1 MAIDDDVKWLVQISF
16 IGLTF
21 FLAFGWRLNLKL
33 GRSDEAID
41 VNYKR
46 YSAQRMGLRQKSWID
61 KDKKGVHLIE
71 SDLIRLE
78 ENAENAR
85 KAAEIIQEGGPF
97 VCPWGKNCP
106 FVNATEFDLAPLH
119 YLTGGYSKKQVLVGD
134 GGAASATSNA
144 LVSKPAE
151 VGEPAEVDDASAA
164 LDKIQKHYKYGDY
177 RRLPKHSSRLTSND
191 THAIQVYLL
200 GIHAEAASL
209 YTERRI
215 LETARKRTKDVIKKG
230 VNAFK
235 VDGIEVPGHELRP
248 DEVRLLVF

>member
-21 FLAFGWRLNLKL
+21 LLAFGWRLNLKL
-33 GRSDEAID
+33 DRSDKAID

-97 VCPWGKNCP
+97 VCPWGKHCP
-106 FVNATEFDLAPLH
+106 FVNAKEFDLAPLH
-119 YLTGGYSKKQVLVGD
+119 YLTGGYSKKQVLVSTD
-134 GGAASATSNA
+134 ATASATSNT
-144 LVSKPAE
+144 LVRDSIPAPEE
-151 VGEPAEVDDASAA
+151 VGDALDA

-177 RRLPKHSSRLTSND
+177 RRLPKHSNRRLTNNE

-200 GIHAEAASL
+200 GIHTEAASL

-230 VNAFK
+230 VNAFD
-235 VDGIEVPGHELRP
+235 VGNIEVPGHELRP

>member
-85 KAAEIIQEGGPF
+85 TAAEIIQEGGPF
-97 VCPWGKNCP
+97 VCPWGKHCP
-106 FVNATEFDLAPLH
+106 FVNVKEFDLAPLA
-119 YLTGGYSKKQVLVGD
+119 YLTGEYSNKQVLVGD
-134 GGAASATSNA
+134 GGAASTASDA
-144 LVSKPAE
+144 LVSRKHSSILVANNIK
-151 VGEPAEVDDASAA
+151 AA
-164 LDKIQKHYKYGDY
+164 WTATQKYKYGDY
-177 RRLPKHSSRLTSND
+177 ERLKNGD
-191 THAIQVYLL
+191 EHAIRTYLL

>member
-46 YSAQRMGLRQKSWID
+46 YSAQRMVLRQKSWID

-97 VCPWGKNCP
+97 VCPWGKHCP
-106 FVNATEFDLAPLH
+106 FVNAKKFDLAPLH
-119 YLTGGYSKKQVLVGD
+119 YLTGGYSKKQVLVGN
-134 GGAASATSNA
+134 GAAASAASSELVSASMPAPEEVRDASDA
-144 LVSKPAE
+144 LVEIKKYE
-151 VGEPAEVDDASAA
+151 
-164 LDKIQKHYKYGDY
+164 YGDY
-177 RRLPKHSSRLTSND
+177 RRLEND
-191 THAIQVYLL
+191 QPHAIQVYLL

-215 LETARKRTKDVIKKG
+215 LETARKRTKDVIEGKVG
-230 VNAFK
+230 AFMVGNK
-235 VDGIEVPGHELRP
+235 EVPGHELRP

>member
-97 VCPWGKNCP
+97 VCPWGKHCP

-119 YLTGGYSKKQVLVGD
+119 YLTGGYSKKQVLVSAD
-134 GGAASATSNA
+134 TAASATSNT
-144 LVSKPAE
+144 LVRKPAE
-151 VGEPAEVDDASAA
+151 IGEPAEVDDALAA

-177 RRLPKHSSRLTSND
+177 RRLTSND

-215 LETARKRTKDVIKKG
+215 LETARKRTKNVILPG
-230 VNAFK
+230 
-235 VDGIEVPGHELRP
+235 VDGFTVGGETVPGHELRP

>member
-46 YSAQRMGLRQKSWID
+46 FSAQRMGLRQKSWID

-106 FVNATEFDLAPLH
+106 FVNAKEFDLAPLH
-119 YLTGGYSKKQVLVGD
+119 YLTGGYSK
-134 GGAASATSNA
+134 NRA
-144 LVSKPAE
+144 LVSTDATASITSNTLVRDSMPAPEE
-151 VGEPAEVDDASAA
+151 VRNASEA
-164 LDKIQKHYKYGDY
+164 LVEITKYEYGDY
-177 RRLPKHSSRLTSND
+177 QRLPTRSSRLTNND

-215 LETARKRTKDVIKKG
+215 LETARKRTKNVILPG
-230 VNAFK
+230 VKAFEVGNIK
-235 VDGIEVPGHELRP
+235 VPGHELRP

>member
-33 GRSDEAID
+33 GRSDNAID
-41 VNYKR
+41 VNHKR

-71 SDLIRLE
+71 SDLIRLD

-97 VCPWGKNCP
+97 VCPWGQHCP
-106 FVNATEFDLAPLH
+106 FVNAEEFDLAPLH
-119 YLTGGYSKKQVLVGD
+119 YLTGGYSKK
-134 GGAASATSNA
+134 TA
-144 LVSKPAE
+144 LVSTGAAVGSTSDTLVHDSIPAPAE
-151 VGEPAEVDDASAA
+151 VSDA
-164 LDKIQKHYKYGDY
+164 LVKIKEYKYGDY
-177 RRLPKHSSRLTSND
+177 QRLHISEDIKKEE

-215 LETARKRTKDVIKKG
+215 LETARKRTKTVIIPG
-230 VNAFK
+230 VNAFDVGK
-235 VDGIEVPGHELRP
+235 ERVPGHELRP

>member
-97 VCPWGKNCP
+97 VCPWGKHCP
-106 FVNATEFDLAPLH
+106 FVNAKEFDLAPLH
-119 YLTGGYSKKQVLVGD
+119 YLTGGYSKKQVLVSD
-134 GGAASATSNA
+134 GGAASTTSDA
-144 LVSKPAE
+144 LVSDSMPAPKK
-151 VGEPAEVDDASAA
+151 VRDASEA
-164 LDKIQKHYKYGDY
+164 LVKIKEYEYGDY
-177 RRLPKHSSRLTSND
+177 RRLPIHSNLGLKHNE

>member
-33 GRSDEAID
+33 GRSDNAID
-41 VNYKR
+41 VNHKR

-71 SDLIRLE
+71 SDLIRLD

-97 VCPWGKNCP
+97 VCPWGQHCP
-106 FVNATEFDLAPLH
+106 FVNAKEFDLAPLH
-119 YLTGGYSKKQVLVGD
+119 YLAGGYSKK
-134 GGAASATSNA
+134 TA
-144 LVSKPAE
+144 LVSADTETGRTADTLVHRSVPDAPAE
-151 VGEPAEVDDASAA
+151 VSGA
-164 LDKIQKHYKYGDY
+164 LVKIKEYKYGDY
-177 RRLPKHSSRLTSND
+177 EHLKKEE

-215 LETARKRTKDVIKKG
+215 LETARKRTKTVIIPG
-230 VNAFK
+230 VNAFDVGK
-235 VDGIEVPGHELRP
+235 ERVPGHELRP

>member
-97 VCPWGKNCP
+97 VCPWGKHCP
-106 FVNATEFDLAPLH
+106 FVNAKEFDLAPLH
-119 YLTGGYSKKQVLVGD
+119 YLTGGYSKKQVLVSAD
-134 GGAASATSNA
+134 AAARATPGTLVRDSMPAPEEVRDASEA
-144 LVSKPAE
+144 LVNIKKYE
-151 VGEPAEVDDASAA
+151 YGE
-164 LDKIQKHYKYGDY
+164 Y
-177 RRLPKHSSRLTSND
+177 RRLPIRSNRHLKHNE

-230 VNAFK
+230 VNAFD
-235 VDGIEVPGHELRP
+235 VGNIEVPGHELRP

>member
-97 VCPWGKNCP
+97 VCPWGKHCP

-134 GGAASATSNA
+134 GGAASTTSNA
-144 LVSKPAE
+144 LVSDSMPVPGKVKNA
-151 VGEPAEVDDASAA
+151 VDA
-164 LDKIQKHYKYGDY
+164 LDKIKMYEYGDY
-177 RRLPKHSSRLTSND
+177 QRLPTRNSRLANND

-230 VNAFK
+230 VNAFT
-235 VDGIEVPGHELRP
+235 VGEETVPGHELRP

>member
-97 VCPWGKNCP
+97 VCPWGQHCP
-106 FVNATEFDLAPLH
+106 FVNAKEFDLAPLH
-119 YLTGGYSKKQVLVGD
+119 YLTGGYSK
-134 GGAASATSNA
+134 NRA
-144 LVSKPAE
+144 LVSADATASTTSNTLVRDSMPAPEE
-151 VGEPAEVDDASAA
+151 VGNASAA

-177 RRLPKHSSRLTSND
+177 RRLPKHSKRRLRNNE

-230 VNAFK
+230 VNAFT
-235 VDGIEVPGHELRP
+235 VGEETVPGHELRP

>member
-33 GRSDEAID
+33 GRSDVAIG

-97 VCPWGKNCP
+97 VCPWGQHCP
-106 FVNATEFDLAPLH
+106 FVNAKEFDLAPLH
-119 YLTGGYSKKQVLVGD
+119 YLTGGYSKKDVLVSTD
-134 GGAASATSNA
+134 TAAGSQSDSLVHGTVPDAPDDVSGA
-144 LVSKPAE
+144 LVE
-151 VGEPAEVDDASAA
+151 
-164 LDKIQKHYKYGDY
+164 INRYKYGDY
-177 RRLPKHSSRLTSND
+177 QRLKEEE

-215 LETARKRTKDVIKKG
+215 LETARKRTKTVIEKG
-230 VNAFK
+230 VNAFD
-235 VDGIEVPGHELRP
+235 VGIETVPGHELRP
-248 DEVRLLVF
+248 DEVRLLVL